1 MQGSLASDNNVY
13 KTRKNSS
20 KRYASKALKFGLGS
34 MFRPGFIGC
43 AVVGPEGGRGEL
55 ARRKGGDFGSPYPVN
70 VRT

>member
-1 MQGSLASDNNVY
+1 
-13 KTRKNSS
+13 
-20 KRYASKALKFGLGS
+20 